1 MHTRSCRY
9 QRAPGT
15 EAPALSK
22 HYRARVAS
30 TAPRQTAPPRH
41 SMAAQ
46 ELALPNARGAP
57 QRDAGWLERGVTR
70 DNVALLVL
78 GLLAVKAFLGHE
90 PFEAAALVAATC
102 VLAGAKLLEP
112 SRVLWLVVML
122 TFALCVYC
130 GWCPFWQWFIKDVIV
145 TPVRDGFSKME
156 KDPQLE
162 AGAYGLLFL
171 GVGLFVDLLRDGP
184 ISRKGG
190 DVLGRLLQAEGEIED
205 GFEEHAPDF
214 ILSLSGLLLFFENYF
229 KFSRGAGNH

>member
-1 MHTRSCRY
+1 M
-9 QRAPGT
+9 
-15 EAPALSK
+15 
-22 HYRARVAS
+22 
-30 TAPRQTAPPRH
+30 
-41 SMAAQ
+41 
-46 ELALPNARGAP
+46 PNARGAP

-122 TFALCVYC
+122 TLVLCVYF

-156 KDPQLE
+156 EEPQLVP
-162 AGAYGLLFL
+162 AVIVSLCLVCTLL
-171 GVGLFVDLLRDGP
+171 VSIARDGP
-184 ISRKGG
+184 IWKNLA
-190 DVLGRLLQAEGEIED
+190 DVL
-205 GFEEHAPDF
+205 
-214 ILSLSGLLLFFENYF
+214 SLRCATASTRSST
-229 KFSRGAGNH
+229 KS